1 MMGVKRGLWK
11 VIHGCIGFP
20 HPNPKMV
27 NIIFVS
33 FRLFFFFLVFLC
45 ILKFQQFDSFWSVT
59 FFVLFTFCLASFIL
73 LWFSSFSGN
82 ELEFIYQS
90 VVDVDHCHCEI
101 FLLKFHILP
110 HRLWFCN

>member
-59 FFVLFTFCLASFIL
+59 FLFCLHSAWPLSFCFGSHRSVEMNLNFKANGIGL
-73 LWFSSFSGN
+73 TS
-82 ELEFIYQS
+82 IYLS
-90 VVDVDHCHCEI
+90 VSC
-101 FLLKFHILP
+101 
-110 HRLWFCN
+110 